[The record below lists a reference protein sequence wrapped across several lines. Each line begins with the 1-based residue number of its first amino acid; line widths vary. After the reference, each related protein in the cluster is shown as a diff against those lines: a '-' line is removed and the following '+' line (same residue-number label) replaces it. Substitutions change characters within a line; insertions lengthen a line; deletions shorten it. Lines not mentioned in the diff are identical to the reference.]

1 MIKITYAITVCDEL
15 EELVRLINFLQR
27 EINPEDQILIQY
39 DSDKVSEGVR
49 GYLGVLSSLHPNYK
63 VVGFPLNGNF
73 AEFKNNLKRHADGQ
87 FIFQIDAD
95 ELIDEYL
102 VHNLREFL
110 DMNKGVDL
118 YFVPRINTVEG
129 ITDEHIQKWGWRVD
143 ERGWIN
149 FPDYQTRIYRKTS
162 EIEWEGKVHE
172 RIKGYNTFSVLPAER
187 EYALYHPKG
196 IERQERQNKLY
207 EGM

>member
-15 EELVRLINFLQR
+15 EELVRLINFLQK

-39 DSDKVSEGVR
+39 DSDKVSDAVR
-49 GYLGVLSSLHPNYK
+49 DYLGVLVGLHPNYK
-63 VVGFPLNGNF
+63 VVGHPLNGNF

-102 VHNLREFL
+102 VQNLREFL
-110 DMNKGVDL
+110 DMNKNVDL
-118 YFVPRINTVEG
+118 YFVPRVNTVDG
-129 ITDEHIQKWGWRVD
+129 ITEEHIKKWGWRVD

-172 RIKGYNTFSVLPAER
+172 RIKGYNTFSVLPAEK

>member
-39 DSDKVSEGVR
+39 DSDKVSDEVM
-49 GYLGVLSSLHPNYK
+49 GYLGVLTSLHSNYK
-63 VVGFPLNGNF
+63 VVGYPLNGNF
-73 AEFKNNLKRHADGQ
+73 AEFKNNLKRYADGQ
-87 FIFQIDAD
+87 FLFQIDAD

-102 VHNLREFL
+102 VQNLREFL

-129 ITDEHIQKWGWRVD
+129 ITLKHTYNYGWSITKM
-143 ERGWIN
+143 E
-149 FPDYQTRIYRKTS
+149 S
-162 EIEWEGKVHE
+162 EIGEKIMDTDSDEYLLLKH
-172 RIKGYNTFSVLPAER
+172 YNLIIDEVD
-187 EYALYHPKG
+187 
-196 IERQERQNKLY
+196 IE
-207 EGM
+207 

>member
-39 DSDKVSEGVR
+39 DSDKVSDGVM
-49 GYLGVLSSLHPNYK
+49 GYLGVLTSLHSNYK
-63 VVGFPLNGNF
+63 VVGYPLNGNF
-73 AEFKNNLKRHADGQ
+73 GEFKNNLKRHADGE
-87 FIFQIDAD
+87 FIVSIDAD

-118 YFVPRINTVEG
+118 YFIPRINTVDG
-129 ITDEHIQKWGWRVD
+129 ITEEHIKKWGWKVD
-143 ERGWIN
+143 EKGWIN

-187 EYALYHPKG
+187 EYSLYHPKG